1 MTDDQPSFWPSE
13 AGETRAPVQVAGDRT
28 GDLTAGLNPA
38 QKEAVEHAEGPLL
51 ILAGAGSGKTR
62 VITRRI
68 AHLVATGRARPH
80 EILAITFTNKAA
92 REMRERVESLVP
104 ESGLWISTFHSMCAR
119 ILRMRIDAM
128 GTFTRDFTIYDTADK
143 NQLIKTIL
151 KDLSYDLKRFRPAMI
166 SGWISEWKNTAWA
179 ETVDGAGSNEIQSFE
194 DEVFVHTRQ
203 RYEDAMRQSNALDFD
218 DLLIRTLE
226 LFEKVSGVR
235 DEFARRFRF
244 VSVDEYQDTNRIQY
258 RLTRHLAGHHGNLAV
273 CGDPDQSIYAW
284 RGADIRNI
292 MDFERDWPGAKVVK
306 LERNYRSTARI
317 LAAAQAVIRNNEERK
332 EKDLYTEE
340 GDGADLVLLEAG
352 DENDEADS
360 IASRIHELRS
370 EGMNFG
376 DMAILYRVNFM
387 QRALERGL
395 RFSGVPYQIVGG
407 VEFYKRREIRDLV
420 AYLQLIV
427 NPAADV
433 AFTRVVN
440 VPPRGIGEKSL
451 EKLRSWAA
459 DRRVPLTRAA
469 ASDEARAQIRGRAKN
484 GLATFA
490 ELMIGWE
497 PLADLGASDAL
508 TGVIEDTNYWEHLG
522 SDDVEAQTRI
532 DNVEELLAHAEAFDR
547 EFKDQGLRGY
557 LQEVSLVSEVD
568 GYSGEDGQ
576 VALMTLHAAKGLEF
590 DAVFIAGLEEELL
603 PHFNAMGT
611 ETGLEE
617 ERRLVYVGITR
628 AKKRLFLSNAMTRF
642 HFGEFVSRQPSRF
655 LREIPGELFG
665 EGTEPELSESDALG
679 DYDGTEKFDLKVGD
693 RVRHDHFGDGVIEE
707 LSGAGAN
714 ARTTVKFDRE
724 GRRTL
729 LLAYANLA
737 VQR

>member
-1 MTDDQPSFWPSE
+1 MSDPHPSFWPSE
-13 AGETRAPVQVAGDRT
+13 AAEASAPVRPESGA
-28 GDLTAGLNPA
+28 LLEGLNPA
-38 QKEAVEHAEGPLL
+38 QKEAVEHADGPLL

-68 AHLVATGRARPH
+68 AHLVATGRARPY

-92 REMRERVESLVP
+92 REMRERVETLVP

-128 GTFTRDFTIYDTADK
+128 GTFTRDFTIYDTSDK
-143 NQLIKTIL
+143 NQLVKTIL
-151 KDLSYDLKRFRPAMI
+151 KDLEYDTKRFRPAMVA
-166 SGWISEWKNTAWA
+166 GWISEWKNTAWA
-179 ETVDGAGSNEIQSFE
+179 ETVEAAGSNEIQGYE
-194 DEVFVHTRQ
+194 DEVFVHTRR
-203 RYEDAMRQSNALDFD
+203 RYEEALRQSNALDFD

-226 LFEKVSGVR
+226 LFEKVPGVR
-235 DEFARRFRF
+235 DEFARRFRY

-317 LAAAQAVIRNNEERK
+317 LAAAQAVIRNNAERK

-352 DENDEADS
+352 DENDEADA
-360 IASRIHELRS
+360 IASHIHELRR
-370 EGMNFG
+370 EGFAFG

-395 RFSGVPYQIVGG
+395 RFSNIPYQVVGG

-433 AFTRVVN
+433 AFARVAN

-451 EKLRSWAA
+451 AKLRAWAA

-469 ASDEARAQIRGRAKN
+469 ASDEARAQIRGRAKS
-484 GLATFA
+484 GLLAFS
-490 ELMIGWE
+490 ELCVGWQ
-497 PLADLGASDAL
+497 PLADMGASDAL
-508 TGVIEDTNYWEHLG
+508 ARVIEDTDYWNHLD
-522 SDDVEAQTRI
+522 SDDPEAQTRI
-532 DNVEELLAHAEAFDR
+532 ENVEELLAHAESFDR
-547 EFKDQGLRGY
+547 EFKDQGLRGF

-568 GYSGEDGQ
+568 GFSGDDGQ
-576 VALMTLHAAKGLEF
+576 VALMTLHAVKGLEF
-590 DAVFIAGLEEELL
+590 DAIFIAGLEEELL

-611 ETGLEE
+611 DSGLEE

-628 AKKRLFLSNAMTRF
+628 ARKRLLLSNAATRF

-655 LREIPGELFG
+655 LGEIPGELFG
-665 EGTEPELSESDALG
+665 DEVVPELSPTEALG
-679 DYDGTEKFDLKVGD
+679 AYDGTEKFDLAVGD
-693 RVRHDHFGDGVIEE
+693 RVRHDHFGEGVVEE
-707 LSGAGAN
+707 LVGSGAN
-714 ARTTVKFDRE
+714 ARTTVLFQGA

-729 LLAYANLA
+729 LLAFANLT